1 MLLLSAC
8 GSVPLNEDGEFDP
21 RSTQSFALDN
31 DTFADSDDDYTNRLQ
46 YSWLSPYLDSYEEAP
61 IPSAI
66 GRWLD
71 EWQIFNRAEE
81 QQHFFFSYSF
91 SHRIFTPSDLTL
103 EHPVDGADVP
113 YSALMYLTA
122 TAGAQDE
129 STMDAVSATIGWVGP
144 AALGEQI
151 QNGWHDLISSKDA
164 EGWDTQVGNEPLFN
178 LAYERRWGLSRFGH
192 RGWGGD
198 WLASGAGSVGNL
210 LSMATA
216 GTSVR
221 FGWNVLDDYAMP
233 PPFASEESIGS
244 RPLTRTGMP
253 QWSIYGFLYVNGS
266 VIANATSGTATPSAT
281 ARAWTTTR
289 SPYGPTPASSCAAAG
304 SAWLSR
310 SSAPPCPGKTRRT
323 RRPSATG
330 AWASPGLCRAGR
342 RRGASSKSRAP
353 LSQTIP

>member
-1 MLLLSAC
+1 MQALPTARSTRLSRGPLVAISLLLLTAC
-8 GSVPLNEDGEFDP
+8 GSVPLNEAGEFDP

-31 DTFADSDDDYTNRLQ
+31 DTFADSDDDYTNGLQ

-61 IPSAI
+61 IPSAV

-81 QQHFFFSYSF
+81 QQHFFSYSF

-103 EHPVDGADVP
+103 ENPVDGADVP
-113 YSALMYLTA
+113 YSASMYLTA
-122 TAGAQDE
+122 TAGAQNA

-164 EGWDTQVGNEPLFN
+164 EGWDTQIGNEPLFN
-178 LAYERRWGLSRFGH
+178 LAYERRWRLSSFGH

-198 WLASGAGSVGNL
+198 WLASGAGSLGNL

-244 RPLTRTGMP
+244 RPLTRTGIP
-253 QWSIYGFLYVNGS
+253 QWSIYGFLYVSGS
-266 VIANATSGTATPSAT
+266 VIANAIFWDGNTFSDSPSVDYDPFI
-281 ARAWTTTR
+281 ARA
-289 SPYGPTPASSCAAAG
+289 Y
-304 SAWLSR
+304 
-310 SSAPPCPGKTRRT
+310 
-323 RRPSATG
+323 TG
-330 AWASPGLCRAGR
+330 LVV
-342 RRGASSKSRAP
+342 RRGG
-353 LSQTIP
+353 LSVAFTLVDTTVPWEDPEDPSTQRYGRLGFTWTL